1 METEKKRNSLKDW
14 GMSILTLMLMML
26 PVFTIDKCKDKNTEF
41 EYTDTTFHFKG
52 YDTHSNYITL
62 DLSFSEIAS
71 VVIYHAD
78 KTGNVIK
85 LTRNDGTTLTLDVR
99 NNSLKDLRELI
110 NVMYKHLTDPR
121 NAPSIQ
127 DSRQHTI
134 IIHNDKA
141 LLNKNYFDLS
151 IWINKEKN
159 CRTND
164 KNYPLNVKLGDV
176 ITLVYGGRMDPR
188 AFIFRFQDPSMTH
201 YYIDNLTIKC
211 IPQDE

>member
-26 PVFTIDKCKDKNTEF
+26 PAFTIDKCKDKNTEF

-52 YDTHSNYITL
+52 YDIHSNYITL

-85 LTRNDGTTLTLDVR
+85 LTRNDGTTLILDVR
-99 NNSLKDLRELI
+99 NYSTKDLWELI

-141 LLNKNYFDLS
+141 LLNKNYFNLS
-151 IWINKEKN
+151 IWVNKEKN

-164 KNYPLNVKLGDV
+164 KTSPLNVKLGDV
-176 ITLVYGGRMDPR
+176 ITLIYGGRSGTR
-188 AFIFRFQDPSMTH
+188 AFIFRFQDPSMAH
-201 YYIDNLTIKC
+201 YYIDNLTIEC
-211 IPQDE
+211 MSEEE